1 MPKVDIDYSN
11 TIIYKIVCKD
21 PLVTHLY
28 VGHTTNFVQ
37 RKHAHKQTCNNIK
50 SQGYNLK
57 LYKTIRE
64 NGNWSN
70 WDMSIINF
78 YNCKNNLEARQ
89 KEQTHFSLLNAN
101 LNSIEPCSMHD
112 TLEHIIDQKPI
123 INKKFADTI
132 INKKQIDNAEIVDT
146 IIDKKQNDDINKIS
160 DFQCDKCD
168 FKCLKKGDW
177 NRHLLTQKHQYE
189 PNEPEITPSITEKSQ
204 LHTCLCGEIFNSR
217 TTAWRHKKKCKSNSK
232 NEITMTINE
241 IDSKPTMLTEEMV
254 KKLITQN
261 NDMRQMMMDQNAKI
275 LELVLK
281 SQLQSQSNVLKVSN
295 KNNNIINNNFNLNV
309 YLNEECKGA
318 INLEDFV
325 RSLEVKLSDLEETAK
340 KGYTEGVSRIFING
354 LNELDENKR
363 PIHCSDLKREVLY
376 IKNNDE
382 WTKEDP
388 SKKEITNAIKRVSK
402 KNMRQIN
409 EWQKKYP
416 GYKDPESKD
425 NDKYLEMLCGAMGG
439 STDEEQMKNLEKIK
453 RNITKEVVIEKCR
466 ACVA

>member
-89 KEQTHFSLLNAN
+89 KEQTHFILLNAN
-101 LNSIEPCSMHD
+101 LNSIEPCLIHD
-112 TLEHIIDQKPI
+112 TLEHMIDQKPI
-123 INKKFADTI
+123 VNKKFADTI
-132 INKKQIDNAEIVDT
+132 INKKPIDNTEIIDT
-146 IIDKKQNDDINKIS
+146 IIDKKQINDMDKIS
-160 DFQCDKCD
+160 NFQCDKCD

-217 TTAWRHKKKCKSNSK
+217 TTAWRHKKKCKKMPAN
-232 NEITMTINE
+232 NMVMTINE
-241 IDSKPTMLTEEMV
+241 IESKPTMLTEEMV
-254 KKLITQN
+254 MKLITQN
-261 NDMRQMMMDQNAKI
+261 NDMQQMMMDQNAKI
-275 LELVLK
+275 LELVSK
-281 SQLQSQSNVLKVSN
+281 SQLQSNVLKVSN
-295 KNNNIINNNFNLNV
+295 KNNKIINNNFNLNV

-318 INLEDFV
+318 LNLEDFV
-325 RSLEVKLSDLEETAK
+325 SSLEVKLSDLEETAK

-382 WTKEDP
+382 WKKEDA
-388 SKKEITNAIKRVSK
+388 SKKEIKNAIKRVSK

-416 GYKDPESKD
+416 RYKDPESKD
-425 NDKYLEMLCGAMGG
+425 NDKYLEMLSGAMGG
-439 STDEEQMKNLEKIK
+439 STDEEQTKNMDKIIRK
-453 RNITKEVVIEKCR
+453 ITREVVIGRSGIGVEGG
-466 ACVA
+466 